1 MYKISRQI
9 KQLKWRFTQTTQILR
24 RGSYRE
30 CFFTIWRHLSQM
42 LGCRG
47 YFWRLIYSH
56 LQKKYG
62 AFIKEN
68 VSVNLRNYDEWK
80 KRSTPNI
87 IWWMWLQGEDN
98 APDIC
103 KACLRSLRRWHSDK
117 KIITLNEDNIH
128 EYITLPDYIND
139 KYKKGI
145 ISPAH
150 YSDLIRLQL
159 LIEHGGTWIDATLF
173 CTGRKFEY
181 IMHLPFFLFR
191 RTINGGITNAF
202 IVSAPDNPILITLR
216 DVLFR
221 YWKDYNYCIEYFCFH
236 MFFDMVS
243 KEYPDMWS
251 NIPFVKNINLYAMF
265 NARYDDYTEEKMK
278 RFREIID
285 FHKFTYK
292 ISPELRSSDKSV
304 YHHIVYEE

>member
-1 MYKISRQI
+1 MKISRQI

-117 KIITLNEDNIH
+117 KIITLN
-128 EYITLPDYIND
+128 
-139 KYKKGI
+139 
-145 ISPAH
+145 
-150 YSDLIRLQL
+150 
-159 LIEHGGTWIDATLF
+159 
-173 CTGRKFEY
+173 
-181 IMHLPFFLFR
+181 
-191 RTINGGITNAF
+191 
-202 IVSAPDNPILITLR
+202 
-216 DVLFR
+216 
-221 YWKDYNYCIEYFCFH
+221 
-236 MFFDMVS
+236 
-243 KEYPDMWS
+243 
-251 NIPFVKNINLYAMF
+251 
-265 NARYDDYTEEKMK
+265 
-278 RFREIID
+278 
-285 FHKFTYK
+285 
-292 ISPELRSSDKSV
+292 
-304 YHHIVYEE
+304 